1 MKVDTTAI
9 DQEIANYEKQ
19 LRQDYSI
26 KAKLMEEIDN
36 LNPDD
41 RHYIRRK
48 VDLDDRLYR
57 MYDKIEELEEQL
69 IAEIQIYEERKPNG
83 QWLKSIRFKLPII
96 ENDLS
101 IGLDNGNQ
109 VDCRFLLRS
118 YVHAG

>member
-1 MKVDTTAI
+1 MQRGHKCDYKKQNKEELLDDAVAEVIVKLVSNPQFAAMMQEKINMKVDTTAI

-48 VDLDDRLYR
+48 ADLDDRLYEC
-57 MYDKIEELEEQL
+57 MTK
-69 IAEIQIYEERKPNG
+69 
-83 QWLKSIRFKLPII
+83 
-96 ENDLS
+96 
-101 IGLDNGNQ
+101 
-109 VDCRFLLRS
+109 
-118 YVHAG
+118 